1 MVDTLK
7 SIKITRAVIW
17 HFWPMILIYIWFF
30 GSNHQVTTYFDQKNQ
45 HFEFLSFFS
54 TTSIRTWIL
63 ANLTPLPPP
72 HGAPPSPTH
81 PTTLLYVFAS
91 QWVQKMCL
99 FIKNRLAKKNLKL
112 TGHHQLGLILGPFWR
127 AFKWWTTHRTT
138 LGSPP
143 RVFSCSTTPTPCPKP
158 RHRRSE
164 A

>member
-1 MVDTLK
+1 MQPAKITTTLK
-7 SIKITRAVIW
+7 TSSG
-17 HFWPMILIYIWFF
+17 LFF
-30 GSNHQVTTYFDQKNQ
+30 VQKPKKYQFFCRIPLNEMYFCQKNQ
-45 HFEFLSFFS
+45 QFWFLSFFT

-112 TGHHQLGLILGPFWR
+112 TGHHQLMLILGPFFQ